1 MGESE
6 NKMPGNGVD
15 TIVRGN
21 MVVWLSAPLT
31 PVTETLK
38 VPDVVAPLETSVS
51 VDEPAPVIVVGA
63 KAPVTPAG
71 RPRTLRPT
79 TPLNEFTAPVEIVE
93 KAVPPALSINESGA
107 ALIVKSGA
115 NWLVTASVTVVDADN
130 DPLVPVMRMG

>member
-1 MGESE
+1 
-6 NKMPGNGVD
+6 
-15 TIVRGN
+15 